1 MSQYSTLS
9 QYFESVFPQEEER
22 DLFLQTISEIRKG
35 ENRLILLENQG
46 ASGTTGLLNF
56 VTFSLSAIPIPE
68 RTKKI
73 SFEAYLDL
81 IRDVFPDNTIVT
93 SYHDNNGLIW
103 RVSTKEPKIVKIPMR
118 GRFSD
123 PTFSLNPEFVK
134 EFAQMGLV
142 A

>member
-1 MSQYSTLS
+1 MLS

-22 DLFLQTISEIRKG
+22 NLFLQSLSEIRKG
-35 ENRLILLENQG
+35 KNILILLENEG
-46 ASGTTGLLNF
+46 ASGTTALLKFLGLA
-56 VTFSLSAIPIPE
+56 LSAIPIPE

-81 IRDVFPDNTIVT
+81 IRNDFPDNTIVT
-93 SYHDNNGLIW
+93 SHLTNNGLIW
-103 RVSTKEPKIVKIPMR
+103 RVSTNDPKIVRIPMR

-123 PTFSLNPEFVK
+123 PKFSLNPEFVK

-142 A
+142 T